1 LSPAVGKRGQRSANV
16 SSGPSRT
23 SAPTRRSADAS
34 KLGLSARVR
43 RVSDWLLVLLYAGA
57 VSALSQMRQPPL
69 PEELTASVGTL
80 TLHAIEFGGFAFLLF
95 RLLAHR
101 RPQWSASR
109 LFLTTV
115 AVTAS
120 FAVAD
125 EVHQYF
131 VPGRHCEAID
141 WLADVAGAAIV
152 AFLLA
157 AIWALGRSKRGAGR

>member
-1 LSPAVGKRGQRSANV
+1 MRRAVGKRGQRSANV
-16 SSGPSRT
+16 SQGLSRGP
-23 SAPTRRSADAS
+23 APRRGRADAA
-34 KLGLSARVR
+34 KVGLLAKVR

-57 VSALSQMRQPPL
+57 VSVLSQMRQPPH
-69 PEELTASVGTL
+69 PEALQISVGTL
-80 TLHAIEFGGFAFLLF
+80 TLHAVEFGGFAFLLF

-101 RPQWSASR
+101 RPQWSVGR

-115 AVTAS
+115 AVTAG

-141 WLADVAGAAIV
+141 WLADVVGGAAV
-152 AFLLA
+152 A
-157 AIWALGRSKRGAGR
+157 AIWAFGRYKRGAGR